1 MRQKLR
7 RSAGLVKEC
16 MSVIEQL
23 ENHRRT
29 VQNLKLIEGS
39 VEADE
44 NLALLFSVHTISRT
58 GI

>member
-1 MRQKLR
+1 
-7 RSAGLVKEC
+7 

-44 NLALLFSVHTISRT
+44 NMALLFSMHTISRT
-58 GI
+58 GN